1 MGGLPPTPATHG
13 VRGLGR
19 LALAEHFAA
28 VRDRLQAAL
37 ARFTSPD
44 PLADAGRVT
53 GYGVRSSSPRVFIVG
68 SLSGGTG
75 SGMLVD
81 LSFLVRR
88 LLRGQR
94 LSAEHVVGLLALPPP
109 GPPGRRRPTPGG
121 RSTTSL
127 TTTGRTRSTRPA
139 WTDPAMPAA
148 DAGRP
153 FRRCGLLAPEG
164 AAALAAHL
172 VFAEALAPGS
182 AGCSIPTGRP
192 FRRFR
197 THSSGCGGCCG
208 RATGCSRGSP
218 GSSPA
223 TPLPGWA
230 GPPQAATMDAVA
242 KAVDREW
249 TDRRLGVEL
258 MRTGVEYGA
267 SQKLG
272 GPIDSLLQEIVPVLP
287 AAPGAAGPDIPTAGA
302 ALDRLAELLGT
313 PDGDGSDGNGRVAA
327 ALETRANEL
336 ATAADAKLVS
346 LVVSQVERP
355 GHRVA
360 AAQEAVHLLGERL
373 SAALAT
379 IERES
384 AGLADESR
392 AGFTALRELLTP
404 PVLASKSACADSRS
418 RPTSRRGPPSGP
430 RPATGSSATGPP
442 PRSTGDCWQ
451 RSRNWM
457 RSSFRWRTD

>member
-1 MGGLPPTPATHG
+1 MSWL
-13 VRGLGR
+13 
-19 LALAEHFAA
+19 
-28 VRDRLQAAL
+28 RDRLLAGVARQL
-37 ARFTSPD
+37 ARDT
-44 PLADAGRVT
+44 
-53 GYGVRSSSPRVFIVG
+53 
-68 SLSGGTG
+68 
-75 SGMLVD
+75 
-81 LSFLVRR
+81 
-88 LLRGQR
+88 
-94 LSAEHVVGLLALPPP
+94 
-109 GPPGRRRPTPGG
+109 
-121 RSTTSL
+121 L
-127 TTTGRTRSTRPA
+127 T
-139 WTDPAMPAA
+139 
-148 DAGRP
+148 
-153 FRRCGLLAPEG
+153 
-164 AAALAAHL
+164 
-172 VFAEALAPGS
+172 
-182 AGCSIPTGRP
+182 
-192 FRRFR
+192 
-197 THSSGCGGCCG
+197 
-208 RATGCSRGSP
+208 
-218 GSSPA
+218 
-223 TPLPGWA
+223 GWA

-287 AAPGAAGPDIPTAGA
+287 AVPGAAGPDIPTAGA

-384 AGLADESR
+384 AGLADEYLR
-392 AGFTALRELLTP
+392 GFTALHKLLTP
-404 PVLASKSACADSRS
+404 PVPGQQERNAPIHGPGRLA
-418 RPTSRRGPPSGP
+418 RRGPPSGP

-442 PRSTGDCWQ
+442 P
-451 RSRNWM
+451 
-457 RSSFRWRTD
+457 